1 MTRSAF
7 EPQGNVRLRPDRH
20 KKLLNGYPWAHKGD
34 LQSADPGL
42 EPGGLVRIES
52 SQGEFVG
59 IGSYLPEGRFP
70 VRLFTNRDERIDER
84 FFLGRFE
91 SALKRRPV
99 AEWNTDAFRA
109 LFSEADGVPG
119 LVLDVYRKRL
129 VVQVRSMGMERLREA
144 WMPALLKAFEPDS
157 ILERSDMAGRLEE
170 GLEPLVADLYGTSP
184 DEVPLTEGGLE
195 FRAQIR
201 SGPKTGFYLDQRE
214 SRALL
219 RASVRPNDKVL
230 DLFCFSG
237 AFAISA
243 AAAGARVTG
252 IDLLPEAIRLAKAHA
267 NTNGIE
273 ANFVE
278 ANVFDWLEGGLARET
293 YDWIVIDPPAISKS
307 REKSDSL
314 KWAIWKL
321 VYHSLPVLAEGGR
334 LAVFS
339 CSYALSLQTLMETVR
354 MAASDR
360 GRRLF
365 VERIT
370 LQPPDHPYLLQF
382 PESLYLKGLWV
393 QAE

>member
-91 SALKRRPV
+91 SALKRRPLT
-99 AEWNTDAFRA
+99 EWNTDAYRA

-129 VVQVRSMGMERLREA
+129 VVQVRSLGMERLREA

-252 IDLLPEAIRLAKAHA
+252 IDLRPGGDPARQGARQRERDRSELHRSQRVRLARGGPRKGDLRLDRHRPS
-267 NTNGIE
+267 GDLQEPREERLPQMGDLE
-273 ANFVE
+273 AGVPLAPGSGRGWE
-278 ANVFDWLEGGLARET
+278 IGGL
-293 YDWIVIDPPAISKS
+293 
-307 REKSDSL
+307 
-314 KWAIWKL
+314 
-321 VYHSLPVLAEGGR
+321 
-334 LAVFS
+334 
-339 CSYALSLQTLMETVR
+339 Q
-354 MAASDR
+354 
-360 GRRLF
+360 
-365 VERIT
+365 
-370 LQPPDHPYLLQF
+370 LL
-382 PESLYLKGLWV
+382 LC
-393 QAE
+393 A